1 MGEKI
6 KKQYV
11 TTRSGSRVRMN
22 EAALEVARKHF
33 GVNQSRPGIIQEVPI
48 ELQRLTKKIEIIKA
62 VEKKEIPK
70 VEKLPDL
77 PKVEL
82 PKTEVHIVETTKKPK
97 TKKKNEGT
105 DKSKDK

>member
-1 MGEKI
+1 MEEKI

-11 TTRSGSRVRMN
+11 TTRTGSRVRMN
-22 EAALEVARKHF
+22 EAALEIARKHF
-33 GVNQSRPGIIQEVPI
+33 GINQSRPEIIQEVPI
-48 ELQRLTKKIEIIKA
+48 ELQRLTKKIEIVKA

-70 VEKLPDL
+70 VLKLPEL

-82 PKTEVHIVETTKKPK
+82 PKTDVQIVKATKKTK
-97 TKKKNEGT
+97 TKKQNEGT